1 MSNNSEKQSK
11 STTYFTL
18 TTKNVGPLEDET
30 FKFDIPN
37 ENKLKGFCIYAYNG
51 SGKTFTSR
59 CFSLSETLNNNQDRD
74 REDLYKQLIKF
85 DKSDFEFDFSLDS
98 DPTKRI
104 HIKCNQQQILENTN
118 KTDFIFYVFN
128 IDFIRKNIYENI
140 ADLNSS
146 VEGYITVGNEDIQI
160 EKLREQI
167 SDLNNEK
174 ERIHSEIDEK
184 IGNWLQEIKKECDIS
199 SKTNE
204 YKNITFETIINF
216 NKQSIH
222 DQYETYKTQYKTL
235 KTFPSNIDNILPIKK
250 EFYIKNFQNFENLFQ
265 KEYTLNNFS
274 KEFRDKIQGKFE
286 FVKSGTEL
294 LNQNNKLNCP
304 FCEQEMNDNAIKLI
318 DEYNKFL
325 HDEQTTI
332 IEELKSFS
340 NELKN
345 IKELYLNFLLDC
357 SKTENLIIEISNYF
371 PSLKNKKFFKFEN
384 KENLDTII
392 DNLLQLTN
400 KKGNNISESID
411 IHEDI
416 TKLNNFSKDFENII
430 NKNNGLIEEIN
441 ESVSK
446 KDKEKLTIKKNICL
460 AVINKVVDESKE
472 LIKQYNVITNK
483 INDLNAN
490 IKELEQTCKKSKRDF
505 ILEYFE
511 KLLKAFFA
519 NKYQFDKNTSKFKFL
534 EHDITNNTNYVFS
547 EGEKNIVAFCY
558 YLASVYNVVQNE
570 KDLDKV
576 FYIIDDPISSVD
588 YLYIYKIAQIIK
600 EDKHIKHKLI
610 LTHSLEF
617 VNVLSKQKVVNFF
630 ILLNKGKFYQ
640 MSSRIYPYFNHLFD
654 IYNISINASEP
665 THTTLNSIRNILESI
680 ISFVSPKTNLDE
692 FIKKQIPGF
701 DETPELCL
709 LINHFSHGIISENEE
724 VYTNEQIK
732 IICKKLIEYI
742 NCVFPGQIDMLENM
756 KKN

>member
-1 MSNNSEKQSK
+1 M
-11 STTYFTL
+11 
-18 TTKNVGPLEDET
+18 
-30 FKFDIPN
+30 
-37 ENKLKGFCIYAYNG
+37 
-51 SGKTFTSR
+51 
-59 CFSLSETLNNNQDRD
+59 
-74 REDLYKQLIKF
+74 
-85 DKSDFEFDFSLDS
+85 
-98 DPTKRI
+98 
-104 HIKCNQQQILENTN
+104 
-118 KTDFIFYVFN
+118 
-128 IDFIRKNIYENI
+128 
-140 ADLNSS
+140 
-146 VEGYITVGNEDIQI
+146 
-160 EKLREQI
+160 
-167 SDLNNEK
+167 
-174 ERIHSEIDEK
+174 
-184 IGNWLQEIKKECDIS
+184 KKECDIS

>member
-1 MSNNSEKQSK
+1 MSNNSEKQVK

-18 TTKNVGPLEDET
+18 KTKNVGPLEDET
-30 FKFDIPN
+30 FKFDIPD
-37 ENKLKGFCIYAYNG
+37 ENKLKGFCIYGYNG

-59 CFSLSETLNNNQDRD
+59 CFSLSETLNNNQDWD
-74 REDLYKQLIKF
+74 KEDWYKQLIKF
-85 DKSDFEFDFSLDS
+85 DKSDFEFYFSLDS

-104 HIKCNQQQILENTN
+104 YIRYDQHQILENTN

-128 IDFIRKNIYENI
+128 IDFIKKNIYENI

-146 VEGYITVGNEDIQI
+146 VGGYITVGNEDIQI
-160 EKLREQI
+160 EKLRKQI
-167 SDLNNEK
+167 LDLNIEK
-174 ERIHSEIDEK
+174 ESIHSEIDKKIEK
-184 IGNWLQEIKKECDIS
+184 WLQKIKNEYDIS
-199 SKTNE
+199 PKTNE
-204 YKNITFETIINF
+204 YKNIKFETIISS
-216 NKQSIH
+216 NKQSID

-235 KTFPSNIDNILPIKK
+235 KTFTSNIDNILPIKK
-250 EFYIKNFQNFENLFQ
+250 EFDIKNFQEFETLFQ

-274 KEFRDKIQGKFE
+274 KEFKHKILGKYE
-286 FVKSGTEL
+286 FVKSGINL

-318 DEYNKFL
+318 DEYDKFL
-325 HDEQTTI
+325 KDEQTQI
-332 IEELKSFS
+332 IEKLNSFS

-345 IKELYLNFLLDC
+345 IKQSYQKFLLNC
-357 SKTENLIIEISNYF
+357 LKKESLINEISNYF
-371 PSLKNKKFFKFEN
+371 PSLKNKKFFKFKD

-400 KKGNNISESID
+400 KKINSMSVSID

-416 TKLNNFSKDFENII
+416 TKLNHFSIDFENTL
-430 NKNNGLIEEIN
+430 NDNNDFIEKVNYKILN
-441 ESVSK
+441 Q
-446 KDKEKLTIKKNICL
+446 DKEKLSIKKNICL
-460 AVINKVVDESKE
+460 AVINEMVDESKE
-472 LIKQYNVITNK
+472 LIKQYKGITNE

-490 IKELEQTCKKSKRDF
+490 IKELEHTCKKSKKDF
-505 ILEYFE
+505 IVEHFD
-511 KLLKAFFA
+511 KLLKVFFG

-547 EGEKNIVAFCY
+547 EGEKNIIAFCY

-600 EDKHIKHKLI
+600 EDKRIKHKLI
-610 LTHSLEF
+610 LTNSLEF
-617 VNVLSKQKVVNFF
+617 VNVLSKQEVVNFF
-630 ILLNKGKFYQ
+630 ILLNKGKFYK
-640 MSSRIYPYFNHLFD
+640 MPPRIYPYFNHLFD
-654 IYNISINASEP
+654 IYNIYIEVSEP
-665 THTTLNSIRNILESI
+665 THTTLNSIRIILESI
-680 ISFVSPKTNLDE
+680 ISFVCPKTNLYE

-709 LINHFSHGIISENEE
+709 PINHFSHEIISENEE
-724 VYTNEQIK
+724 VYTNNQIK
-732 IICKKLIEYI
+732 IICKKIIEYI
-742 NCVFPGQIDMLENM
+742 KSVFPSQIKMLENM
-756 KKN
+756 KKS

>member
-1 MSNNSEKQSK
+1 M
-11 STTYFTL
+11 
-18 TTKNVGPLEDET
+18 
-30 FKFDIPN
+30 
-37 ENKLKGFCIYAYNG
+37 
-51 SGKTFTSR
+51 
-59 CFSLSETLNNNQDRD
+59 
-74 REDLYKQLIKF
+74 
-85 DKSDFEFDFSLDS
+85 
-98 DPTKRI
+98 
-104 HIKCNQQQILENTN
+104 
-118 KTDFIFYVFN
+118 
-128 IDFIRKNIYENI
+128 
-140 ADLNSS
+140 
-146 VEGYITVGNEDIQI
+146 
-160 EKLREQI
+160 
-167 SDLNNEK
+167 
-174 ERIHSEIDEK
+174 
-184 IGNWLQEIKKECDIS
+184 
-199 SKTNE
+199 
-204 YKNITFETIINF
+204 

-345 IKELYLNFLLDC
+345 IKELYPNFLLDC

-384 KENLDTII
+384 KEDLDTII

-400 KKGNNISESID
+400 KKRNNISESID

-430 NKNNGLIEEIN
+430 NKNNSLIEEIN

-490 IKELEQTCKKSKRDF
+490 IKELEQTCKKSKKDF
-505 ILEYFE
+505 ILEHFE
-511 KLLKAFFA
+511 KLLKVFFA

-547 EGEKNIVAFCY
+547 EGEKNIIAFCY
-558 YLASVYNVVQNE
+558 YLAFVYNVVQNE

-654 IYNISINASEP
+654 IYNISINANEP

-742 NCVFPGQIDMLENM
+742 NCVFPGQIEMLENM
-756 KKN
+756 RKS

>member
-235 KTFPSNIDNILPIKK
+235 KTFPSNIDNILPITK
-250 EFYIKNFQNFENLFQ
+250 EFYINNFQNFENLFQ

>member
-18 TTKNVGPLEDET
+18 KTKNVGPLEDET
-30 FKFDIPN
+30 FKLVIPN

-59 CFSLSETLNNNQDRD
+59 CFSLSETLNNNQDQD

-160 EKLREQI
+160 EKLNEQI

-174 ERIHSEIDEK
+174 ERIHSKIDEK

-204 YKNITFETIINF
+204 YKNITFETIINL

-345 IKELYLNFLLDC
+345 IKELYPNFLLDC

-384 KENLDTII
+384 KEDLDTII

-400 KKGNNISESID
+400 KKRNNISESID

-430 NKNNGLIEEIN
+430 NKNNSLIEEIN

-490 IKELEQTCKKSKRDF
+490 IKELEQTCKKSKKDF
-505 ILEYFE
+505 ILEHFE
-511 KLLKAFFA
+511 KLLKVFFA

-547 EGEKNIVAFCY
+547 EGEKNIIAFCY
-558 YLASVYNVVQNE
+558 YLAFVYNVVQNE

-654 IYNISINASEP
+654 IYNISINANEP

-742 NCVFPGQIDMLENM
+742 NCVFPGQIEMLENM
-756 KKN
+756 RKS